1 MKIPVD
7 VVPAV
12 PMRLEMKNDVQIGG
26 PNKNEEWLDVEQ
38 TLRKLLDIPDA

>member
-1 MKIPVD
+1 VKIPVD

-12 PMRLEMKNDVQIGG
+12 PMRLEMKNDVCG

-38 TLRKLLDIPDA
+38 TLRKLLDLADA